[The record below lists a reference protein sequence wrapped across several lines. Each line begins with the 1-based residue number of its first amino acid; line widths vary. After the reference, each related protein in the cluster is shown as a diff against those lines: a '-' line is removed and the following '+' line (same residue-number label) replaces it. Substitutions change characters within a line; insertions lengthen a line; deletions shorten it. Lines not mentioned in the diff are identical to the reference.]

1 MKAIFWDIDGTLLNT
16 ESLHRKCLI
25 TVCNKADFSVEDKEI
40 SFGISHYDLWDILDL
55 HHYFESKEE
64 WLRLIYAEY
73 QLNSDL
79 IKIREGIL
87 NILLY
92 LRTLEIKQ
100 AVVSNAVREIVDL
113 NLTQTSLAHFF
124 ECSISRN
131 NVSNPK
137 PDGEPYQAAL
147 KHFNLNLW
155 EALAVED
162 TPLGIQ
168 AAKNA
173 GLIAVA
179 FPNEHTEKMDFR
191 LADFV
196 IQHPRQ
202 LIEIIAQK
210 K

>member
-1 MKAIFWDIDGTLLNT
+1 M
-16 ESLHRKCLI
+16 
-25 TVCNKADFSVEDKEI
+25 
-40 SFGISHYDLWDILDL
+40 
-55 HHYFESKEE
+55 
-64 WLRLIYAEY
+64 
-73 QLNSDL
+73 
-79 IKIREGIL
+79 
-87 NILLY
+87 LY

-162 TPLGIQ
+162 TPVGIQ